1 MIKLTMKSGEVINTE
16 ESFEVIQR
24 AIANK
29 GVIEINVEGRRKILQ
44 GDSIESVD
52 APSIQVSNSV
62 YKANAAL
69 SNFPFQQTPEEIKAM
84 QYKMQPM
91 KQFFDA
97 KKEAMAEMKAKED
110 SIVNHAYAKKFGGYL
125 NPEETVVIEET
136 KSVEFIPEPVIV
148 AAQTELNTEPLI
160 EGIPAA
166 PTILV
171 KKGGRPKKS

>member
-1 MIKLTMKSGEVINTE
+1 MIKLTMKSGEIINTE

-24 AIANK
+24 AMANK

-52 APSIQVSNSV
+52 APSLQVSNSV

-91 KQFFDA
+91 KQFFDS

-110 SIVNHAYAKKFGGYL
+110 AIVNASYARKFGGYL
-125 NPEETVVIEET
+125 NPEESKPEEPALESIE
-136 KSVEFIPEPVIV
+136 SVPLVP
-148 AAQTELNTEPLI
+148 AQTALPTESLVEAI
-160 EGIPAA
+160 SA
-166 PTILV
+166 PTNV
-171 KKGGRPKKS
+171 TKKSGRPKKS